1 MLLLSLAFT
10 IVGSVSLLV
19 LLGRL
24 PNGRAC
30 PACGAVPLRRS
41 VASASIGFG
50 LLSGLVDIG
59 HCGGCGWRGCIRRGP
74 TYRQAQRREGGR
86 R

>member
-24 PNGRAC
+24 PDGRAC
-30 PACGAVPLRRS
+30 PECGAVPLRRITS
-41 VASASIGFG
+41 PTAGRFTPLA
-50 LLSGLVDIG
+50 GLVDIG
-59 HCGGCGWRGCIRRGP
+59 LCSGCGWRGCIRRGP
-74 TYRQAQRREGGR
+74 VYKRAGRGGGKR
-86 R
+86 P